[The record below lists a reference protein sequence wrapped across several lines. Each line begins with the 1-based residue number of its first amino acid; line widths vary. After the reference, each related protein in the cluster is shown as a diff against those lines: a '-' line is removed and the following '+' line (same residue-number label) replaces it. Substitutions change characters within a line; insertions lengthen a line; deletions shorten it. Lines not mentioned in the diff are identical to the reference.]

1 MTLLKGPGTVRA
13 NVTELMKAPKSPA
26 RKRAIATIARRNNI
40 KPVDAQFAQARAI
53 AATQAR
59 KK

>member
-1 MTLLKGPGTVRA
+1 MPLLKGPGTVKK
-13 NVTELMKAPKSPA
+13 NVQELMGKVQSPA
-26 RKRAIATIARRNNI
+26 RKKAIATISRTRNINRDQAKFI
-40 KPVDAQFAQARAI
+40 QARAI